1 MERAN
6 GDKQMRDVWFLP
18 AIAPWE
24 KSCGKHPTQKPLALL
39 TRIILAST
47 HKNAWILDPFSG
59 SSTTGIA
66 ANLVGRRFLGIEKE
80 RDFVRMSQLRRE
92 ELEDINKYDKYRSKI
107 QDIKKTEEYNPIP
120 QACED
125 TSAFDIPF

>member
-1 MERAN
+1 MT
-6 GDKQMRDVWFLP
+6 DVWRLP

-39 TRIILAST
+39 SRIILAST
-47 HKNAWILDPFSG
+47 TKNGWILDPFSG

-80 RDFVRMSQLRRE
+80 NDFVEMSKLRRQE
-92 ELEDINKYDKYRSKI
+92 IDNLNVYSDYRSRIKDIVKAEAFESNHFACEEDIHIDL
-107 QDIKKTEEYNPIP
+107 
-120 QACED
+120 
-125 TSAFDIPF
+125 PF